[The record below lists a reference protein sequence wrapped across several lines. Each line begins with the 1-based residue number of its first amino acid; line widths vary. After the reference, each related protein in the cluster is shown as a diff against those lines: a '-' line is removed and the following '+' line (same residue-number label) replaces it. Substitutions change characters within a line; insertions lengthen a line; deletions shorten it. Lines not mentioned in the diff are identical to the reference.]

1 MNKQPCRITDDP
13 YYDYSDYIEGEG
25 VYSHVDED
33 DRSDAAY
40 DEYIQDKLDK
50 EALNSTWDPV
60 NLTPDIILA
69 KTINRI
75 LGENT

>member
-1 MNKQPCRITDDP
+1 MAKEPCRITDDP
-13 YYDYSDYIEGEG
+13 YYDYSDYIEGTG
-25 VYSHVDED
+25 VYSHRDDDDED
-33 DRSDAAY
+33 EAY
-40 DEYIQDKLDK
+40 ERYRQEEIDK

-75 LGENT
+75 LGVDQ